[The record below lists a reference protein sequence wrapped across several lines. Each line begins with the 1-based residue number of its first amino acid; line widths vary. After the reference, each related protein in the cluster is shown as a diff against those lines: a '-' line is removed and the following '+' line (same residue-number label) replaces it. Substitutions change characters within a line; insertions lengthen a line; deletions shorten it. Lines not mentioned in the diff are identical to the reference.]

1 MPVRYD
7 IAAQVPQMQGGGFD
21 PMNAFAQMQ
30 GLSYR
35 QQQNALAEM
44 QLAQAQRETQREQA
58 LAGLFSRQGFNPLT
72 QQGLAEIA
80 RVDPS
85 YFRQYI
91 TPYAGFQAEKARE
104 TAIYGSEERAKQM
117 QPYAVGKA
125 QLELAGE
132 AAKYPGIQAESRK
145 KAGEAVSES
154 GRAIRELLR
163 PVYMARTPE
172 QAAERYA
179 DAYSQIKELDPK
191 AARRLGYQ
199 YDPQAV
205 EDYIIGPEEFKE
217 ARKPMIV
224 EPGKLVTM
232 PSGRP
237 GETPRAVEPQF
248 SPNAMATNQPAMN
261 MLAQQGRMPPSA
273 DMSAPEVDPIV
284 AKAIRKHAALAQLP
298 PGPARETAGA
308 RMDLRDTLDQI
319 DANFGALA
327 EAGGIP
333 RAGASSAE
341 NWKAAFKKSQTGQAI
356 GGLSDSETNAQL
368 ASLRTAA
375 AVLKAQLRKGLEM
388 GITQMDAVKEMEKLD
403 AAFLNPDKV
412 KGLSEAYGSIQVLRR
427 MIGAEG
433 GTTAPKTRG
442 KAGEAPKPMG
452 EAIDFGG
459 LKD

>member
-1 MPVRYD
+1 MPVDYT
-7 IAAQVPQMQGGGFD
+7 IASRVAPASGGMD
-21 PMNAFAQMQ
+21 PLNAFAQMQ
-30 GLSYR
+30 AMGYR
-35 QQQNALAEM
+35 QQQNALAEI
-44 QLAQAQRETQREQA
+44 QLAQAQREMQREQA
-58 LAGLFSRQGFNPLT
+58 LAGLFGRQGFNPLT

-104 TAIYGSEERAKQM
+104 TAIYGGEERAKQM

-132 AAKYPGIQAESRK
+132 AAKYPGIQAESREK
-145 KAGEAVSES
+145 VGKAVSES
-154 GRAIRELLR
+154 GKAIRELLR

-224 EPGKLVTM
+224 EPGKLVTL

-273 DMSAPEVDPIV
+273 DMAAPEVDPIV
-284 AKAIRKHAALAQLP
+284 AKAIRKQAALAQLP

-308 RMDLRDTLDQI
+308 RMDLRDTLDEVS
-319 DANFGALA
+319 GGLSGLA

-333 RAGASSAE
+333 QAGASSAT
-341 NWKAAFKKSQTGQAI
+341 NWKAAFRKSPTGQAL
-356 GGLSDSETNAQL
+356 GGLSDSEVNARL
-368 ASLRTAA
+368 AALRTTS

-388 GITQMDAVKEMEKLD
+388 GITQMDAVKEAEKLD
-403 AAFLNPDKV
+403 AAFLNPDKI
-412 KGLSEAYGSIQVLRR
+412 KGLSEGYASVEVLRKLL
-427 MIGAEG
+427 G
-433 GTTAPKTRG
+433 GGEVSKPAPRG
-442 KAGEAPKPMG
+442 KAGEAPAG
-452 EAIDFGG
+452 DDLDAILGI
-459 LKD
+459 KR